1 MDATAILAIPES
13 QPERLFP
20 NSEDEAKK
28 LFRDMAKQWHPDVN
42 KDPKAQEVFDR
53 LHNLYEKVL
62 EKIKNKTWSKPGEL
76 SILGKDGK
84 TRVIKYRRK
93 RAFELGE
100 MAYGNG
106 VLCYIVRPDAKD
118 LFGRGLETIKHSFTY
133 KDDKIKGEIER
144 YLPAVLD
151 SFETDDGSNVL
162 VLAKTPD
169 VFLLQDVID
178 FMGPL
183 DPKHVCWIMSSFHN
197 LACYLR
203 TIGMT
208 HNAISTTTCFIS
220 PKYHS
225 GLLFGGWWYSQ
236 YTGKNLIAIPGH
248 SANNCPSDILKS
260 KIADPRL
267 DMALIRQMGLDC
279 LGDPTGVNLL
289 HDGKTPRPLVD
300 FLRLPSD
307 GDAFKDYKKWEKVR
321 SDSFGKRRF
330 VEMQVEASDI
340 YKE

>member
-1 MDATAILAIPES
+1 MKE
-13 QPERLFP
+13 
-20 NSEDEAKK
+20 
-28 LFRDMAKQWHPDVN
+28 WHPDLN
-42 KDPKAQEVFDR
+42 KKPEASKVAAHIQK
-53 LHNLYEKVL
+53 LYDSVEP
-62 EKIKNKTWSKPGEL
+62 KIKAGTWAAPNTIVLKGV
-76 SILGKDGK
+76 DGK
-84 TRVIKYRRK
+84 TRTIKYRRK

-100 MAYGNG
+100 MVYGDR

-118 LFGRGLETIKHSFTY
+118 LFGRGLETIKHSFAY
-133 KDDKIKGEIER
+133 KDDKIKEEIER

-151 SFETDDGSNVL
+151 SFETTDGSNVL

-183 DPKHVCWIMSSFHN
+183 DPKHVCWIMSCFHN

-208 HNAISTTTCFIS
+208 HNAISTTTCFVS
-220 PKYHS
+220 PQHHS
-225 GLLFGGWWYSQ
+225 GLLLGGWWYSQ
-236 YTGKNLIAIPGH
+236 YTGKNLVAMPGH
-248 SANNCPSDILKS
+248 SANNCPPDILKT

-279 LGDPTGVNLL
+279 LGDSTGVNLL

-300 FLRLPSD
+300 FLRLTSD
-307 GDAFKDYKKWEKVR
+307 GNAFKDYKKWEKVR

-330 VEMQVEASDI
+330 VEMKVDSSDI